1 MFLDQIAFQNQC
13 FQFRIRHDILK
24 PGDMRHHLVNLGP
37 PVPARLKILSDTV
50 LQADRLSNI
59 NDLVLFPMHQI
70 DSRFPRKFFKFVFN
84 NKCLIFHSHIIPCFL
99 QTIQVILSKESTEK
113 KEASEPIVLKPL
125 HLLLF

>member
-1 MFLDQIAFQNQC
+1 M
-13 FQFRIRHDILK
+13 
-24 PGDMRHHLVNLGP
+24 
-37 PVPARLKILSDTV
+37 
-50 LQADRLSNI
+50 
-59 NDLVLFPMHQI
+59 
-70 DSRFPRKFFKFVFN
+70 KFFKFVFN